1 MSLDQAEEILA
12 EDLKDHADVDAIWA
26 LVPEMVEEGDD
37 V

>member
-1 MSLDQAEEILA
+1 VPLDQSEQILA

-26 LVPEMVEEGDD
+26 LMSEMVEEGDD